1 MAHRTFL
8 YHVNVTRDCNL
19 RCTHCYI
26 SSIVKKHSGEMER
39 QNVINI
45 AHGIVKHMERI
56 GYDLAEIH
64 LIGGEPTQ
72 LGVDFF
78 EYVIPEMRKILDGR
92 GFKYKLCLVSNLI
105 HPEIVR
111 IASLFDQVATSW
123 EPETRFPKAK
133 LEQMWRKSMQRL
145 RDAGIKFGCTTAV
158 TKPLIKMG
166 VEAMMQKLYYE
177 EGIKNMHFGF
187 FIPSGDGLD
196 HMDEIFPAFH
206 ETSAFLI
213 DVANWYRERRLEDPD
228 LYVNPA
234 ESLLQAIHT
243 NQPVDDI
250 VCPII
255 AGSMDI
261 NWDGNA
267 ISCIEAGGNTEV
279 PWSGNVY
286 ETSVDEVSQT
296 ASFKRDVINARKP
309 HKACIGCDA
318 YQFCRSGCGV
328 LAKYWDPEKDTDC
341 PGFKGF
347 IDHVRTMVYDGVRPK
362 ALEFAGGHAG
372 C

>member
-1 MAHRTFL
+1 
-8 YHVNVTRDCNL
+8 V
-19 RCTHCYI
+19 
-26 SSIVKKHSGEMER
+26 VKKNSGEMER
-39 QNVINI
+39 ENVVKI
-45 AHGIVKHMERI
+45 AHGIAKHMERI
-56 GYDLAEIH
+56 GYDMAEIH

-72 LGVDFF
+72 LGPEFF
-78 EYVIPEMRKILDGR
+78 EYVIPEMRKILNGR
-92 GFKYKLCLVSNLI
+92 NFAFKLCLVSNLI

-111 IASLFDQVATSW
+111 IARLFDQVATSW

-133 LEQMWRKSMQRL
+133 LEEMWRKSMQRL
-145 RDAGIKFGCTTAV
+145 RDADIKFGCTTAV
-158 TKPLIKMG
+158 TKQLIAMG

-196 HMDEIFPAFH
+196 NMADIFPAFH
-206 ETSAFLI
+206 ETSQFLI
-213 DVANWYRERRLEDPD
+213 ELANWYRERRLIDPD

-234 ESLLQAIHT
+234 ESLLQAVHT
-243 NQPVDDI
+243 NEPVDDI

-279 PWSGNVY
+279 PWSGNVF
-286 ETSVDEVSQT
+286 ETSIDDVSQSQ
-296 ASFKRDVINARKP
+296 AFRKDVIKAARP
-309 HKACIGCDA
+309 HRACIGCDA
-318 YQFCRSGCGV
+318 YSFCRSGCGV
-328 LAKYWDPEKDTDC
+328 LAQYWKPGEDQDC
-341 PGFKGF
+341 PGFKKF
-347 IDHVRTMVYDGVRPK
+347 IDHIRFMHNDGVRPK
-362 ALEFAGGHAG
+362 SIEFAGGHAG